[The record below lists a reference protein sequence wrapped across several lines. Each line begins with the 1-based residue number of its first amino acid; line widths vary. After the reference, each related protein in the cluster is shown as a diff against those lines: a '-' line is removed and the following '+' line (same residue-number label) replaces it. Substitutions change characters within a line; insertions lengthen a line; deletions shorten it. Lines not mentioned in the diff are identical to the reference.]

1 MLHAD
6 KGAFLSS
13 VQRDAVQLH
22 KQELEYF
29 MLRYVALATVSSIL
43 VGFCWMGLIKSGE
56 LFRPACSSVADDD
69 PSVVRDELFD
79 LANLPGVHESAKRR
93 RVRAHVGEERIAEL
107 DDERRRVDVRDR
119 SSRRHRSCLVFLLA
133 PLSRSRG
140 RENARGGG
148 GGRGRRPLSHA
159 SRARASDVA
168 RRDGES
174 RRPSPVV
181 AEFEF

>member
-56 LFRPACSSVADDD
+56 LFRAACSSVADELTHHGCDGNTTAHHRD
-69 PSVVRDELFD
+69 PNLVAAFYVAEIAVALTNLHDHGIIHRDVRLSVQQW
-79 LANLPGVHESAKRR
+79 SATA
-93 RVRAHVGEERIAEL
+93 V
-107 DDERRRVDVRDR
+107 ERRGI
-119 SSRRHRSCLVFLLA
+119 HPF
-133 PLSRSRG
+133 
-140 RENARGGG
+140 
-148 GGRGRRPLSHA
+148 
-159 SRARASDVA
+159 RARVGASAV
-168 RRDGES
+168 
-174 RRPSPVV
+174 
-181 AEFEF
+181 

>member
-56 LFRPACSSVADDD
+56 LFRAALGSSGFIGALSSSGLLFGLDACLLPRLIGASLRERGSSILL
-69 PSVVRDELFD
+69 SLEL
-79 LANLPGVHESAKRR
+79 GRR
-93 RVRAHVGEERIAEL
+93 RCFFTL
-107 DDERRRVDVRDR
+107 
-119 SSRRHRSCLVFLLA
+119 FL
-133 PLSRSRG
+133 R
-140 RENARGGG
+140 
-148 GGRGRRPLSHA
+148 
-159 SRARASDVA
+159 
-168 RRDGES
+168 
-174 RRPSPVV
+174 
-181 AEFEF
+181 